1 MNTIFFRS
9 KQNLEDSLCPS
20 TLLVFAEINRL
31 VKMLHIICVQILREG
46 VLRIWKVSGEGWGSV
61 VLLPSIT
68 DHYKASFLAWTFSL
82 YVQDIV
88 LSVDA

>member
-9 KQNLEDSLCPS
+9 KQNLEDSLRSS

-68 DHYKASFLAWTFSL
+68 DHYKAFFLARTFSL

>member
-68 DHYKASFLAWTFSL
+68 DHYEASFLARTFSL

>member
-31 VKMLHIICVQILREG
+31 VKMLHIICVQIFREG
-46 VLRIWKVSGEGWGSV
+46 VLRIWKVSGEGRGSV
-61 VLLPSIT
+61 MLLPSIA
-68 DHYKASFLAWTFSL
+68 DDYKASFLARTFSL

>member
-31 VKMLHIICVQILREG
+31 VKMLHIICVQILRER

-68 DHYKASFLAWTFSL
+68 DHYKAFFLARTFSL

>member
-1 MNTIFFRS
+1 
-9 KQNLEDSLCPS
+9 
-20 TLLVFAEINRL
+20 
-31 VKMLHIICVQILREG
+31 MLHIIRVQILGEG

-61 VLLPSIT
+61 MLLPSIT